1 MSAASGGNSEPK
13 QGQRSQSAR
22 GFCPRSTMRV
32 PQPDI
37 IEHFG
42 NADAVPQPPERCLS
56 LQAGIVRCCPNIS
69 FIKKTNSVAPS
80 LYSSFFFP
88 LLFLFL
94 STNIFLFASQ
104 FYGNSFVDFGTCCYT
119 YNSSIVAVAKSS
131 IAAIVFSPI
140 SKRFICLFF
149 LLPHKAAS
157 HTGDFY
163 RTFFQE
169 LLSRAACLPASL
181 ELSRDFYRENFGV
194 VKSIYSTLSSFFF
207 TFCFIIGWFL
217 ATFSLPLPF
226 PPSSRSVQ
234 HFFGHFF
241 RDF

>member
-1 MSAASGGNSEPK
+1 M
-13 QGQRSQSAR
+13 
-22 GFCPRSTMRV
+22 
-32 PQPDI
+32 
-37 IEHFG
+37 
-42 NADAVPQPPERCLS
+42 
-56 LQAGIVRCCPNIS
+56 
-69 FIKKTNSVAPS
+69 
-80 LYSSFFFP
+80 YSSFFFP

-94 STNIFLFASQ
+94 FTNIFLFASQ

-119 YNSSIVAVAKSS
+119 YNPSIVAVAKSS
-131 IAAIVFSPI
+131 IAAVLFSPI

-169 LLSRAACLPASL
+169 SLSRAACLPASL

-217 ATFSLPLPF
+217 TTFFAASFPSIIPFCPTLFRPFLPRFLI
-226 PPSSRSVQ
+226 
-234 HFFGHFF
+234 FFALIISFKY
-241 RDF
+241 R

>member
-1 MSAASGGNSEPK
+1 M
-13 QGQRSQSAR
+13 
-22 GFCPRSTMRV
+22 C
-32 PQPDI
+32 
-37 IEHFG
+37 
-42 NADAVPQPPERCLS
+42 
-56 LQAGIVRCCPNIS
+56 
-69 FIKKTNSVAPS
+69 
-80 LYSSFFFP
+80 SSFFFP

-131 IAAIVFSPI
+131 IAAVLFSPI

-169 LLSRAACLPASL
+169 SLSRAACLPASL

-194 VKSIYSTLSSFFF
+194 VKSIYSTLPSFFF

>member
-56 LQAGIVRCCPNIS
+56 RKAGIVRCCPNIS

-80 LYSSFFFP
+80 LYRSFFFP

-119 YNSSIVAVAKSS
+119 YNPSIVAVAKSS
-131 IAAIVFSPI
+131 IAAVLFSPI
-140 SKRFICLFF
+140 SKRFICLFSCF
-149 LLPHKAAS
+149 LIKQHPIP
-157 HTGDFY
+157 
-163 RTFFQE
+163 E
-169 LLSRAACLPASL
+169 
-181 ELSRDFYRENFGV
+181 
-194 VKSIYSTLSSFFF
+194 IF
-207 TFCFIIGWFL
+207 T
-217 ATFSLPLPF
+217 A
-226 PPSSRSVQ
+226 
-234 HFFGHFF
+234 HFF
-241 RDF
+241 RNRFLALPVCPLLWN

>member
-1 MSAASGGNSEPK
+1 MLDNVGLRYPHRASGAKAP
-13 QGQRSQSAR
+13 RTLRPLPLLRFAVSATGGAHLCSIQYYLR
-22 GFCPRSTMRV
+22 FWLSSCRTSLVVSALRIMRYCP
-32 PQPDI
+32 
-37 IEHFG
+37 
-42 NADAVPQPPERCLS
+42 
-56 LQAGIVRCCPNIS
+56 
-69 FIKKTNSVAPS
+69 NSVAPS
-80 LYSSFFFP
+80 LYRSFFFP

-119 YNSSIVAVAKSS
+119 YNPSIVVVTKSS
-131 IAAIVFSPI
+131 IAAVLFSPI

-169 LLSRAACLPASL
+169 SLSRAACLPASL

>member
-1 MSAASGGNSEPK
+1 MKPESFYSPFFELFSFCSRVCMRGKAN
-13 QGQRSQSAR
+13 RDQS
-22 GFCPRSTMRV
+22 FSWNRV
-32 PQPDI
+32 QKI
-37 IEHFG
+37 
-42 NADAVPQPPERCLS
+42 S
-56 LQAGIVRCCPNIS
+56 NIS

-119 YNSSIVAVAKSS
+119 YNPSIVAVAKSS
-131 IAAIVFSPI
+131 IAAVLFSPI
-140 SKRFICLFF
+140 SKHFICLFF

-163 RTFFQE
+163 CTFFQE
-169 LLSRAACLPASL
+169 SLSRAACLPPSL

-194 VKSIYSTLSSFFF
+194 VKSIYSTLSSFFSYSA
-207 TFCFIIGWFL
+207 L
-217 ATFSLPLPF
+217 
-226 PPSSRSVQ
+226 
-234 HFFGHFF
+234 
-241 RDF
+241 

>member
-1 MSAASGGNSEPK
+1 
-13 QGQRSQSAR
+13 
-22 GFCPRSTMRV
+22 MRV

-56 LQAGIVRCCPNIS
+56 RKAGIVRCCPNIS

-80 LYSSFFFP
+80 LCSSFFFP

-94 STNIFLFASQ
+94 SINISLFASQ

-119 YNSSIVAVAKSS
+119 YNPSIVAVAKSS
-131 IAAIVFSPI
+131 IAAVLFSPI

-149 LLPHKAAS
+149 LLSHKAAS

-169 LLSRAACLPASL
+169 SLSRAACLPASL

-217 ATFSLPLPF
+217 TTFFCRFLSLHHPVLSNTFSAI
-226 PPSSRSVQ
+226 SSAI
-234 HFFGHFF
+234 FNFF
-241 RDF
+241 RVNNLF

>member
-1 MSAASGGNSEPK
+1 MPPKHDAGTATRHYRAFWQRRCRAAAAGVAL
-13 QGQRSQSAR
+13 RIMR
-22 GFCPRSTMRV
+22 YCP
-32 PQPDI
+32 
-37 IEHFG
+37 
-42 NADAVPQPPERCLS
+42 
-56 LQAGIVRCCPNIS
+56 
-69 FIKKTNSVAPS
+69 NSVAPS

-119 YNSSIVAVAKSS
+119 YNPSIVAVAKSS
-131 IAAIVFSPI
+131 IAAVLFSPI

-169 LLSRAACLPASL
+169 SLSRAACLPASL

-207 TFCFIIGWFL
+207 TFCFIIGWF
-217 ATFSLPLPF
+217 FSHLFFAASFPFIIPFCPTLFRPFLP
-226 PPSSRSVQ
+226 
-234 HFFGHFF
+234 
-241 RDF
+241 

>member
-1 MSAASGGNSEPK
+1 MNCFLFAAEFVCGTK
-13 QGQRSQSAR
+13 QIGI
-22 GFCPRSTMRV
+22 RV
-32 PQPDI
+32 FSWNRVQKI
-37 IEHFG
+37 
-42 NADAVPQPPERCLS
+42 S
-56 LQAGIVRCCPNIS
+56 NIS

-119 YNSSIVAVAKSS
+119 YNPSIVAVAKSS
-131 IAAIVFSPI
+131 IAAVLFSPI

-163 RTFFQE
+163 R
-169 LLSRAACLPASL
+169 
-181 ELSRDFYRENFGV
+181 ENFGV
-194 VKSIYSTLSSFFF
+194 VKSIYSTLSFFFF

>member
-1 MSAASGGNSEPK
+1 MNCFLFAAEFVCGAK
-13 QGQRSQSAR
+13 QIGI
-22 GFCPRSTMRV
+22 RV
-32 PQPDI
+32 FSWNKVQKI
-37 IEHFG
+37 
-42 NADAVPQPPERCLS
+42 S
-56 LQAGIVRCCPNIS
+56 NIS
-69 FIKKTNSVAPS
+69 FIKKSNSVAPS

-119 YNSSIVAVAKSS
+119 YNPSIVAVAKSS
-131 IAAIVFSPI
+131 IAAVLFSPI

-149 LLPHKAAS
+149 LLPHKAES

-169 LLSRAACLPASL
+169 SLSRAACLPASL

-207 TFCFIIGWFL
+207 TFCFIIGW
-217 ATFSLPLPF
+217 ATPHN
-226 PPSSRSVQ
+226 SRLTA
-234 HFFGHFF
+234 
-241 RDF
+241 

>member
-1 MSAASGGNSEPK
+1 M
-13 QGQRSQSAR
+13 
-22 GFCPRSTMRV
+22 
-32 PQPDI
+32 
-37 IEHFG
+37 
-42 NADAVPQPPERCLS
+42 
-56 LQAGIVRCCPNIS
+56 
-69 FIKKTNSVAPS
+69 
-80 LYSSFFFP
+80 YSSFFFP

-119 YNSSIVAVAKSS
+119 YNPSIVAVAKSS
-131 IAAIVFSPI
+131 IAAVLFSPI

-149 LLPHKAAS
+149 LLPYKAAS

-169 LLSRAACLPASL
+169 SLSRAACLPASL

-217 ATFSLPLPF
+217 TTFFLPLSF
-226 PPSSRSVQ
+226 PPSSRSVNTFSAISSVIFKAIPHNSKCRYGERGAAAAGAVLKPQ
-234 HFFGHFF
+234 GGNCAVLPLFF
-241 RDF
+241 RVNNLF

>member
-1 MSAASGGNSEPK
+1 M
-13 QGQRSQSAR
+13 
-22 GFCPRSTMRV
+22 
-32 PQPDI
+32 
-37 IEHFG
+37 
-42 NADAVPQPPERCLS
+42 
-56 LQAGIVRCCPNIS
+56 
-69 FIKKTNSVAPS
+69 
-80 LYSSFFFP
+80 YSSFFFP

-119 YNSSIVAVAKSS
+119 YNPSIVAVAKSS
-131 IAAIVFSPI
+131 IAAVLFSPI
-140 SKRFICLFF
+140 SKRFFCLFF

-163 RTFFQE
+163 CTFFQE
-169 LLSRAACLPASL
+169 SLSRAACLPASL

-207 TFCFIIGWFL
+207 TFCFIIGWFF

-226 PPSSRSVQ
+226 HPSSRSVQ

>member
-1 MSAASGGNSEPK
+1 
-13 QGQRSQSAR
+13 
-22 GFCPRSTMRV
+22 MR
-32 PQPDI
+32 
-37 IEHFG
+37 
-42 NADAVPQPPERCLS
+42 
-56 LQAGIVRCCPNIS
+56 
-69 FIKKTNSVAPS
+69 PS
-80 LYSSFFFP
+80 LYAGQSKSGSEFFLGTGFRKFPTYHLLKRLIRWLLLCIVHSFFLCF
-88 LLFLFL
+88 FLFL

-131 IAAIVFSPI
+131 IAAVLFSPI

-169 LLSRAACLPASL
+169 SLSRAACLLASL

-207 TFCFIIGWFL
+207 TFCFIIGWFS

>member
-1 MSAASGGNSEPK
+1 MNCFLFAAEFVCGAK
-13 QGQRSQSAR
+13 QIGI
-22 GFCPRSTMRV
+22 RV
-32 PQPDI
+32 FSWNRVQKI
-37 IEHFG
+37 
-42 NADAVPQPPERCLS
+42 S
-56 LQAGIVRCCPNIS
+56 NIS
-69 FIKKTNSVAPS
+69 FFKKTNSVAPS
-80 LYSSFFFP
+80 LYSSF
-88 LLFLFL
+88 
-94 STNIFLFASQ
+94 FLFASQ

-119 YNSSIVAVAKSS
+119 YNPGIVAVAKSS
-131 IAAIVFSPI
+131 IAAVLFSPI
-140 SKRFICLFF
+140 SKRLICLFF

-169 LLSRAACLPASL
+169 SLSRAACLSASL

>member
-1 MSAASGGNSEPK
+1 MSDNCNRHILQNVCNMVFPLQEVIS
-13 QGQRSQSAR
+13 
-22 GFCPRSTMRV
+22 
-32 PQPDI
+32 PQLLRD
-37 IEHFG
+37 
-42 NADAVPQPPERCLS
+42 V
-56 LQAGIVRCCPNIS
+56 
-69 FIKKTNSVAPS
+69 
-80 LYSSFFFP
+80 P

-119 YNSSIVAVAKSS
+119 YNPSIVAVAKSS
-131 IAAIVFSPI
+131 IAAVLFSPI
-140 SKRFICLFF
+140 SKCFICLFF

-169 LLSRAACLPASL
+169 SLSRAACLPASL

-207 TFCFIIGWFL
+207 TFCFIIGW
-217 ATFSLPLPF
+217 ATPHN
-226 PPSSRSVQ
+226 SRLTA
-234 HFFGHFF
+234 
-241 RDF
+241 